1 MRNWKIIENKVCIDE
16 EEIEEIENYVKKENG
31 KIIWGCLETFVESG
45 DKEVSMIF
53 YLRKD
58 GIFAL
63 PLKDV

>member
-31 KIIWGCLETFVESG
+31 KIIWSCLETFVESG

-63 PLKDV
+63 PLKLV